1 MGQVNKTSLE
11 EFILLAFSDLY
22 QLQLPLFFAVL
33 FIYVACVFGN
43 LSIICLVRV
52 EPSLHT
58 PMYFFIST
66 LAATEMMFVSC
77 IIPNLLANL
86 IAAKNR
92 ISFIGCFT
100 QLFATD
106 SLGTAECY
114 LLAVMAFDRNLAISS
129 PLQYSSIMTQT
140 LCIQLAVLPGIVGI
154 ISVLIPTI
162 STAKSEFCGPNKV
175 NHFFCDFAPL
185 ESLACSDT
193 FNSQILTS
201 CGASFAIVL
210 PFITTIGLYIHIIV
224 IISKLN
230 STESKQKAF
239 STCSSHL
246 TVAGLYYITAINV
259 YVVPKGS
266 HYDRFLALIYTVIT
280 PLLNPFIY
288 TFRNKDVK
296 RILIKLRGL
305 KFCQELF

>member
-1 MGQVNKTSLE
+1 M
-11 EFILLAFSDLY
+11 LL
-22 QLQLPLFFAVL
+22 
-33 FIYVACVFGN
+33 IYITCVSGN
-43 LSIICLVRV
+43 LAIICLVRV

-66 LAATEMMFVSC
+66 LAATEMMSVSC

-86 IAAKNR
+86 IAAKYR

-100 QLFATD
+100 QLFAAD
-106 SLGTAECY
+106 SLGTSVCY

-140 LCIQLAVLPGIVGI
+140 LCIQLAVLPLIVGTVI
-154 ISVLIPTI
+154 LSIPFI
-162 STAKSEFCGPNKV
+162 FTAKLEYCGPNEV
-175 NHFFCDFAPL
+175 NHFYCDLAPL
-185 ESLACSDT
+185 QSLACSDPFIT
-193 FNSQILTS
+193 KVVTS
-201 CGASFAIVL
+201 SGALFSVGF
-210 PFITTIGLYIHIIV
+210 PFITTVGFYIHIIV

-230 STESKQKAF
+230 SIESKQKAF

-246 TVAGLYYITAINV
+246 TVAGVFYITAGTV
-259 YVVPKGS
+259 YAAPKGS
-266 HYDRFLALIYTVIT
+266 DYDKFLSLIYTVFT

-296 RILIKLRGL
+296 RALIKSRRL
-305 KFCQELF
+305 KLFQGSF

>member
-1 MGQVNKTSLE
+1 MDKVNKTSVE

-22 QLQLPLFFAVL
+22 QLQIPLFFVIL
-33 FIYVACVFGN
+33 LIYITCVSGN

-52 EPSLHT
+52 ETSLHT

-66 LAATEMMFVSC
+66 LAATEMMCVSC

-86 IAAKNR
+86 IAAKDR

-100 QLFATD
+100 QMFTTD
-106 SLGTAECY
+106 SLGTSVCY
-114 LLAVMAFDRNLAISS
+114 LLVVMAFDRNLAISS

-140 LCIQLAVLPGIVGI
+140 LCIQLAVLPVIVG
-154 ISVLIPTI
+154 VVTLFIPFI
-162 STAKSEFCGPNKV
+162 FTAKLEFCGPNEV
-175 NHFFCDFAPL
+175 NHFYCDFAPL
-185 ESLACSDT
+185 QSLACSDLFIT
-193 FNSQILTS
+193 KVITICAAS
-201 CGASFAIVL
+201 CAVAL
-210 PFITTIGLYIHIIV
+210 PFIITVGIYIHIIF

-230 STESKQKAF
+230 SIESKQKAF

-246 TVAGLYYITAINV
+246 TVAGLFYITASTVN
-259 YVVPKGS
+259 VVPKGS
-266 HYDRFLALIYTVIT
+266 IYDRYLALIYTVIT

-296 RILIKLRGL
+296 RALIKPRRL
-305 KFCQELF
+305 KCFQGSF

>member
-1 MGQVNKTSLE
+1 M
-11 EFILLAFSDLY
+11 LL
-22 QLQLPLFFAVL
+22 
-33 FIYVACVFGN
+33 IYITCVSGN

-66 LAATEMMFVSC
+66 LAAIEMMFVSC

-86 IAAKNR
+86 IAAKDR

-140 LCIQLAVLPGIVGI
+140 LCIQLAVLPVIVG
-154 ISVLIPTI
+154 VVTLVIPFTF
-162 STAKSEFCGPNKV
+162 TAKLEFCGPNKV

-185 ESLACSDT
+185 QSLACSDT

-210 PFITTIGLYIHIIV
+210 PFITTVGFYIHIIV

-230 STESKQKAF
+230 GIESKQKAF

-246 TVAGLYYITAINV
+246 TVAGLLYITASTV

-266 HYDRFLALIYTVIT
+266 NYDRFLSLIYAVIT

-296 RILIKLRGL
+296 IALIKIRRL
-305 KFCQELF
+305 KLFQGSF

>member
-1 MGQVNKTSLE
+1 MDKVNTTSVE

-22 QLQLPLFFAVL
+22 QLQIPLFFVML
-33 FIYVACVFGN
+33 LIYITCVSGN

-86 IAAKNR
+86 IAAKYR

-106 SLGTAECY
+106 SLGTSVCY

-140 LCIQLAVLPGIVGI
+140 LSKL
-154 ISVLIPTI
+154 
-162 STAKSEFCGPNKV
+162 EFCGPNKV

-185 ESLACSDT
+185 QSLACSDT
-193 FNSQILTS
+193 FIAKVITS
-201 CGASFAIVL
+201 CGALVAVAS
-210 PFITTIGLYIHIIV
+210 PFITTVGFYIHIIV

-230 STESKQKAF
+230 SIESKQKAF

-246 TVAGLYYITAINV
+246 TVAGLFYITASTV

-266 HYDRFLALIYTVIT
+266 NYDRFLALIYTVFT

-296 RILIKLRGL
+296 RALIKSRRL
-305 KFCQELF
+305 KLF

>member
-1 MGQVNKTSLE
+1 M
-11 EFILLAFSDLY
+11 LL
-22 QLQLPLFFAVL
+22 
-33 FIYVACVFGN
+33 IYITCVSGN
-43 LSIICLVRV
+43 LAIIFLVRV

-66 LAATEMMFVSC
+66 LAVTEMMFVSC

-92 ISFIGCFT
+92 ISLIGCFT

-106 SLGTAECY
+106 TLGTAECY
-114 LLAVMAFDRNLAISS
+114 LLAVMAFDRNLAISN
-129 PLQYSSIMTQT
+129 PLQYSAIMTQK
-140 LCIQLAVLPGIVGI
+140 LCVQLAVLPGIVGI
-154 ISVLIPTI
+154 VTLSIPFVL
-162 STAKSEFCGPNKV
+162 TARLEFCGPNEV

-185 ESLACSDT
+185 QSLACSDPFIT
-193 FNSQILTS
+193 KVATS
-201 CGASFAIVL
+201 SGAFFAIVL
-210 PFITTIGLYIHIIV
+210 PFIATVGLYIHIIV
-224 IISKLN
+224 IIFQIH

-246 TVAGLYYITAINV
+246 TVAGLHYITAITV

-266 HYDRFLALIYTVIT
+266 QYDRFLALIYAIMT

-296 RILIKLRGL
+296 RALIKSRRL
-305 KFCQELF
+305 KLCQESF

>member
-1 MGQVNKTSLE
+1 M
-11 EFILLAFSDLY
+11 LLVY
-22 QLQLPLFFAVL
+22 
-33 FIYVACVFGN
+33 ITCVSGN

-66 LAATEMMFVSC
+66 LAATEMMCVSC

-86 IAAKNR
+86 IAAKDR

-100 QLFATD
+100 QLFAIS

-140 LCIQLAVLPGIVGI
+140 LCIQLAVLPVIVGI
-154 ISVLIPTI
+154 VTPVISFIF
-162 STAKSEFCGPNKV
+162 TAKLEFCGPNKV

-185 ESLACSDT
+185 QSLACSDT
-193 FNSQILTS
+193 FIAKVISN
-201 CGASFAIVL
+201 CGALVAVAL
-210 PFITTIGLYIHIIV
+210 PFITTVGFYIHIIV

-230 STESKQKAF
+230 SIESKQKAF

-246 TVAGLYYITAINV
+246 TVAGLFYITASTV

-266 HYDRFLALIYTVIT
+266 DYDRFLSLIYTVIT

-288 TFRNKDVK
+288 TLRNKDVK
-296 RILIKLRGL
+296 RALIKSRRLKLFRGS
-305 KFCQELF
+305 F

>member
-1 MGQVNKTSLE
+1 MDKANRTSVE
-11 EFILLAFSDLY
+11 EFILLAFSYLY
-22 QLQLPLFFAVL
+22 QLQIPLFFVML
-33 FIYVACVFGN
+33 LIYITCVSGN
-43 LSIICLVRV
+43 LAIIFLVRV
-52 EPSLHT
+52 EPSLHN

-66 LAATEMMFVSC
+66 LTATEMLCVSC

-92 ISFIGCFT
+92 ISLIGCFT
-100 QLFATD
+100 QLFAIDT
-106 SLGTAECY
+106 LGRAECY
-114 LLAVMAFDRNLAISS
+114 LLAVMAFDRNLAISN
-129 PLQYSSIMTQT
+129 PLQYSAIMTQK
-140 LCIQLAVLPGIVGI
+140 LCVQLAVLPGIVGI
-154 ISVLIPTI
+154 ISVFVPTI
-162 STAKSEFCGPNKV
+162 FTAKLEFCSGSNKV

-185 ESLACSDT
+185 QSLACSDP
-193 FNSQILTS
+193 FISQILTS

-210 PFITTIGLYIHIIV
+210 PFITTAGFYIHTIF
-224 IISKLN
+224 IISKIK

-246 TVAGLYYITAINV
+246 TVAGLYDITAITV

-266 HYDRFLALIYTVIT
+266 QYDRFLALIYTVIT

-296 RILIKLRGL
+296 RALIKLRRITFYQG
-305 KFCQELF
+305 